1 MDLIT
6 KAIDEL
12 KFRIPREILKM
23 AYSEKKDFREAPI
36 SLDEQIRRKTIM
48 ARVLVDANIVGGETV
63 YIDLKGLT
71 PLQID
76 QYNYVFEIPPS
87 RTNHRTILSAL
98 NVAYM
103 AYNSVA
109 NNYLPGTSASTPN
122 FINDVGSAAHRAMDS
137 RSNIPNVSNAECVVV
152 GHNTIMV
159 RNHLV
164 TSSVVQLKCVVCN
177 DERLSNISIRSAPA
191 FSKLCELAVK
201 SYIYNELLI
210 KIDRGFLD
218 RGQEL
223 GVVKSYIDGLSDA
236 EENYQ
241 TYLREEWGVVATVND
256 RLVFED
262 LLRIQL
268 SPSI

>member
-6 KAIDEL
+6 KSIDEI
-12 KFRIPREILKM
+12 KFRVPHEILKL
-23 AYSEKKDFREAPI
+23 AYMEKKDFRAAPI
-36 SLDEQIRRKTIM
+36 SLDESIRRKTIM
-48 ARVLVDANIVGGETV
+48 ARVLVDANIVGGETI
-63 YIDLKGLT
+63 YIDLKGIS

-76 QYNYVFEIPPS
+76 QYNYIFEIPPA

-98 NVAYM
+98 SVAYM

-122 FINDVGSAAHRAMDS
+122 YINDVSSAGHRAMDS
-137 RSNIPNVSNAECVVV
+137 RSNIPIVSNAECIMV
-152 GHNTIMV
+152 GHNTVMI
-159 RNHLV
+159 RNHLI

-177 DERLSNISIRSAPA
+177 DERLSNISIRSAPQ

-201 SYIYNELLI
+201 SFIYNELLI
-210 KIDRGFLD
+210 KIDRGYLD

-268 SPSI
+268 SPSL